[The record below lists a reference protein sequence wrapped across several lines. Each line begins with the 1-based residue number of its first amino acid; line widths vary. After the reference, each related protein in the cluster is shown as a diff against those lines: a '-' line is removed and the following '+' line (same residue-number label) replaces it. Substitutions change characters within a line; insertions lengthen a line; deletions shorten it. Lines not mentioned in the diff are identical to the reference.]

1 MTPEEIEL
9 LSDLTIIIPTYN
21 RPLELERV
29 IEYWRDTPIT
39 VHILD
44 GSEKP
49 WFSIGVC
56 SGTNT
61 ISYHHLPQNIGESSK
76 DNYSRRIALATE
88 LVKTN
93 YSALCSDDDFF
104 TMPGLVSAIQALK
117 NDKSDV
123 VIGRC
128 AQYLFREENFE
139 WKRIN
144 WDWRSDELSLSSDIW
159 DRFASNSKGST
170 YYGIYKTPDWK
181 KIRLSSVECKFSHV
195 GAIENISN
203 LLTRR
208 ALRVLVL
215 DSYLWVTN
223 YPNKKY
229 PNLKVKKVLQKFSSW
244 LSDPRNSEEVAMFLS
259 VLEKGFAKFLPSN
272 KDHLAMVMAKKV
284 LADKGA
290 PKSLPFRHRIRA
302 NFGIAIL
309 KVVSSLPEFS
319 RRTLFSLLTDKWK
332 KVLRTPDFVDSR
344 TPIMEIDSDDAEL
357 TEAIRNWERILLM
370 PREELR
376 LRANI

>member
-1 MTPEEIEL
+1 MTPEEVAL
-9 LSDLTIIIPTYN
+9 LSELTIIIPTYN
-21 RPLELERV
+21 RPLELERA
-29 IEYWRDTPIT
+29 IEYWRDTPVT

-49 WFSIGVC
+49 WFPIGVF

-61 ISYHHLPQNIGESSK
+61 ISYNHVPQNIGESSAG
-76 DNYSRRIALATE
+76 NYSRRIALATE
-88 LVKTN
+88 LAKTN

-104 TMPGLVSAIQALK
+104 TIPGLVFAIQALK

-181 KIRLSSVECKFSHV
+181 KIRLSSVEYKFSHV

-203 LLTRR
+203 FLTKR
-208 ALRVLVL
+208 ALRVLVI
-215 DSYLWVTN
+215 DSCLWITN
-223 YPNKKY
+223 YPDKKY
-229 PNLKVKKVLQKFSSW
+229 SNLKVKKVLEKFSNW
-244 LSDPRNSEEVAMFLS
+244 LNDPRNKKEVETLLS
-259 VLEKGFAKFLPSN
+259 VLESGFKKFLPQDKS
-272 KDHLAMVMAKKV
+272 HLSRFMVKNFLV
-284 LADKGA
+284 DKGA
-290 PKSLPFRHRIRA
+290 PARPSFSQRIRT
-302 NFGIAIL
+302 NFGIAAL
-309 KVVSSLPEFS
+309 KVMSSLPES
-319 RRTLFSLLTDKWK
+319 IRTTAFSLLSKKWK

-344 TPIMEIDSDDAEL
+344 TPVMDIDRDDAEL
-357 TEAIRNWERILLM
+357 AEAIQNWERILMM

>member
-1 MTPEEIEL
+1 
-9 LSDLTIIIPTYN
+9 
-21 RPLELERV
+21 
-29 IEYWRDTPIT
+29 
-39 VHILD
+39 
-44 GSEKP
+44 
-49 WFSIGVC
+49 
-56 SGTNT
+56 
-61 ISYHHLPQNIGESSK
+61 
-76 DNYSRRIALATE
+76 
-88 LVKTN
+88 
-93 YSALCSDDDFF
+93 
-104 TMPGLVSAIQALK
+104 MPGLVSAIQALK

-170 YYGIYKTPDWK
+170 YYGIYKTPEWK

-229 PNLKVKKVLQKFSSW
+229 PNLKAKKVLQKFSSW
-244 LSDPRNSEEVAMFLS
+244 LSDPRNSEEVAMFSS

-272 KDHLAMVMAKKV
+272 KAHLAMVMAKKV
-284 LADKGA
+284 LADKSA
-290 PKSLPFRHRIRA
+290 PKSLPFRQRIRA
-302 NFGIAIL
+302 NFGIAVL
-309 KVVSSLPEFS
+309 KVMSSLPEFS

-344 TPIMEIDSDDAEL
+344 TPVMEIDSDDAGL
-357 TEAIRNWERILLM
+357 AGAIRNWERILLM

>member
-1 MTPEEIEL
+1 MTSEEIEL
-9 LSDLTIIIPTYN
+9 LSELTIIIPTYN
-21 RPLELERV
+21 RPLELERS
-29 IEYWRDTPIT
+29 IEYWRDTPVT

-49 WFSIGVC
+49 WFPIGLLP
-56 SGTNT
+56 GTDKVFYNHVPPNDGED
-61 ISYHHLPQNIGESSK
+61 SVDNIR
-76 DNYSRRIALATE
+76 RRIVRSTDLTG
-88 LVKTN
+88 TN

-104 TMPGLVSAIQALK
+104 LISGLFAALQTLK

-123 VIGRC
+123 VIGSC
-128 AQYLFREENFE
+128 AQYLFREGNFE

-181 KIRLSSVECKFSHV
+181 KIRLSSVESKFSNV

-215 DSYLWVTN
+215 DSYLWVSN

-244 LSDPRNSEEVAMFLS
+244 LSDPRNSEEVAMFSS

-284 LADKGA
+284 LSDKGA
-290 PKSLPFRHRIRA
+290 PKSLHFRQRIRT
-302 NFGIAIL
+302 NFGIVVL
-309 KVVSSLPEFS
+309 KVMSSLPEFS
-319 RRTLFSLLTDKWK
+319 RRTVFSLLTDKWK

-344 TPIMEIDSDDAEL
+344 TPVMEIDSDDAEL
-357 TEAIRNWERILLM
+357 AVTIRNWERILRM

>member
-1 MTPEEIEL
+1 VTPEEVAL
-9 LSDLTIIIPTYN
+9 LSELTIIIPTYN
-21 RPLELERV
+21 RPLELERA
-29 IEYWRDTPIT
+29 IEYWRDTPVA

-49 WFSIGVC
+49 WFPIGVF

-61 ISYHHLPQNIGESSK
+61 ISYNHVPQNIGESSAG
-76 DNYSRRIALATE
+76 NYSRRIALATE
-88 LVKTN
+88 LAKTN

-104 TMPGLVSAIQALK
+104 TIPGLVFAIQALK

-144 WDWRSDELSLSSDIW
+144 WDWRSDELSLSSVIW

-181 KIRLSSVECKFSHV
+181 KIRLSSVQSSFSHV

-203 LLTRR
+203 FLTKR
-208 ALRVLVL
+208 ALRVLFI
-215 DSYLWVTN
+215 DSYLWITN
-223 YPNKKY
+223 YPDKKY
-229 PNLKVKKVLQKFSSW
+229 PNYKVKKMLQKFSDW
-244 LSDPRNSEEVAMFLS
+244 LNEPRNKQEVQTLLL
-259 VLEKGFAKFLPSN
+259 VLESGFKKFLPEDMS
-272 KDHLAMVMAKKV
+272 HLSRLMAKKV
-284 LADKGA
+284 LVDKVA
-290 PKSLPFRHRIRA
+290 PKDLSFSQRLRT
-302 NFGIAIL
+302 NFSIAVL
-309 KVVSSLPEFS
+309 KVMSSLPEFF
-319 RRTLFSLLTDKWK
+319 RRTVFSLLTDKWK

-344 TPIMEIDSDDAEL
+344 TPVVDIDSNDPVLA
-357 TEAIRNWERILLM
+357 EAIRNWERILLM

>member
-9 LSDLTIIIPTYN
+9 LSELTIIIPTYN
-21 RPLELERV
+21 RPFQLERA
-29 IEYWRDTPIT
+29 IEYWRDTPVT

-49 WFSIGVC
+49 WFPIGVFP
-56 SGTNT
+56 GTNT
-61 ISYHHLPQNIGESSK
+61 ISYNHLPQNIGESST

-88 LVKTN
+88 LAKTN

-104 TMPGLVSAIQALK
+104 TIPGLVFAIQALN

-128 AQYLFREENFE
+128 AQYLFREGNFE

-144 WDWRSDELSLSSDIW
+144 WDWRSDPLSLSSDIW
-159 DRFASNSKGST
+159 DRSASNSKGST
-170 YYGIYKTPDWK
+170 YYGIFKTPDWK

-244 LSDPRNSEEVAMFLS
+244 LNDPRNNQEVAMFSS
-259 VLEKGFAKFLPSN
+259 VLERGFAKFLPSN
-272 KDHLAMVMAKKV
+272 KDHLAIVMAKSV
-284 LADKGA
+284 LVDKGA
-290 PKSLPFRHRIRA
+290 PARPSFSQRIRTGF
-302 NFGIAIL
+302 NL
-309 KVVSSLPEFS
+309 VVLSVLSTLPEFI
-319 RRTLFSLLTDKWK
+319 RKTIFSLLTKKWK
-332 KVLRTPDFVDSR
+332 KILRTPDFVDSR
-344 TPIMEIDSDDAEL
+344 TPVMDIDRDDAEL
-357 TEAIRNWERILLM
+357 AEAIRNWERILLM

>member
-1 MTPEEIEL
+1 VTPEEIEL
-9 LSDLTIIIPTYN
+9 LSELTIIIPTYN
-21 RPLELERV
+21 RPLELERA
-29 IEYWRDTPIT
+29 IEYWRDLPVT
-39 VHILD
+39 VFIID
-44 GSEKP
+44 GSERP

-56 SGTNT
+56 PGANT
-61 ISYHHLPQNIGESSK
+61 ISYHHLPQNIGESSI

-88 LVKTN
+88 LAKTN

-104 TMPGLVSAIQALK
+104 TLPGLVFAIQALK

-123 VIGRC
+123 VIGGC

-144 WDWRSDELSLSSDIW
+144 WDWRSDELSLSNDIW

-181 KIRLSSVECKFSHV
+181 KIRLASVECKFSHV
-195 GAIENISN
+195 GAIENISD

-229 PNLKVKKVLQKFSSW
+229 PYLKAKNVLQKFSSW
-244 LSDPRNSEEVAMFLS
+244 LSDPRNSEEVAMFSS

-290 PKSLPFRHRIRA
+290 PKSLPFRQRIRA
-302 NFGIAIL
+302 NFGIAVL
-309 KVVSSLPEFS
+309 KVMSSLPEFF
-319 RRTLFSLLTDKWK
+319 RRTAFSLLTDKWK

-344 TPIMEIDSDDAEL
+344 TPVMDIDSDDAEL
-357 TEAIRNWERILLM
+357 AEAIRNWERIMSM

>member
-39 VHILD
+39 VHVLD

-56 SGTNT
+56 PGTNT

-229 PNLKVKKVLQKFSSW
+229 PNLKAKKILQKFSSW

-319 RRTLFSLLTDKWK
+319 RRTLFSLLTDRWK